1 MAQTPQEATPTT
13 NTQGNACGSSG
24 DARQQAQQHPGLII
38 REKEPEN
45 LEFPFSTLDSFITPN
60 EKFFIRSHFAIPK
73 LETDSW
79 RLKIEGAVDQ
89 ALEINYDE
97 LLSMP
102 SRTIVAML
110 ECAGNSRVFLVPQA
124 NGTQWELGAVGNA
137 EWTGVPLKAVLER
150 AGLHPDA
157 VEVVLEGA
165 DTGESKEEP
174 KTSGIIHFA
183 RSLPL
188 GKALDPEVLLVYR
201 MNGVQLPQFH
211 GFPVRAIV
219 PGWYSMASV
228 KWLTRIV
235 VTTRPFNGYFQSSE
249 YSYWTRSNELPTLMP
264 VTEIEIKA
272 AIARPAMHEV
282 VPANADYRMHG
293 AAWTGES
300 EVTKVEVSIDGGQT
314 WDLARLLDAPIQHAW
329 RLWEYDWRTPPQPGR
344 YTVMARATDARGH
357 MQPMQHNPDRRNY
370 MIDHVLPIN
379 VEVR

>member
-188 GKALDPEVLLVYR
+188 GKALDPEVL
-201 MNGVQLPQFH
+201 
-211 GFPVRAIV
+211 
-219 PGWYSMASV
+219 
-228 KWLTRIV
+228 
-235 VTTRPFNGYFQSSE
+235 
-249 YSYWTRSNELPTLMP
+249 
-264 VTEIEIKA
+264 
-272 AIARPAMHEV
+272 
-282 VPANADYRMHG
+282 
-293 AAWTGES
+293 
-300 EVTKVEVSIDGGQT
+300 
-314 WDLARLLDAPIQHAW
+314 
-329 RLWEYDWRTPPQPGR
+329 
-344 YTVMARATDARGH
+344 
-357 MQPMQHNPDRRNY
+357 
-370 MIDHVLPIN
+370 
-379 VEVR
+379 

>member
-314 WDLARLLDAPIQHAW
+314 WDLVVCQ
-329 RLWEYDWRTPPQPGR
+329 G
-344 YTVMARATDARGH
+344 
-357 MQPMQHNPDRRNY
+357 
-370 MIDHVLPIN
+370 
-379 VEVR
+379 